1 MMQREITPW
10 APLVS
15 IQTWIAWFPKHVG
28 ATAVST
34 VGKTKSLFLYRMFW
48 GVGGGGDTK
57 PEKQLHILYMG
68 KN

>member
-48 GVGGGGDTK
+48 GVGGGDTK